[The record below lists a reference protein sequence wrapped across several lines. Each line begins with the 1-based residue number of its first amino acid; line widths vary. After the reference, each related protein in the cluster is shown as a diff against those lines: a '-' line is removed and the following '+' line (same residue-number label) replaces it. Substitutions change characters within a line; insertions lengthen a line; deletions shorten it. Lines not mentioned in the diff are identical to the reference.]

1 VSSPGHPLSGSPAG
15 VVRDIDRELS
25 RLHRYE
31 KAVAHERTLLLS
43 ARAALTG
50 ETEAGPSRRR
60 RVSQHQVAAYLEEH
74 PGSWPAQIAEALQ
87 VPTTNVSTHLYR
99 GRHTRYERRDDGWHL
114 RPGGASGAK

>member
-1 VSSPGHPLSGSPAG
+1 MTPSGHPLSGSPTS
-15 VVRDIDRELS
+15 VVREIDEELS

-50 ETEAGPSRRR
+50 EAGAGPWLRR
-60 RVSQHQVAAYLEEH
+60 RVSKEEVAAYLKEH
-74 PGSWPAQIAEALQ
+74 PGSWPAQIAESLQ

-99 GRHTRYERRDDGWHL
+99 GRHTRYERRDDGWYL
-114 RPGGASGAK
+114 RSGIEAGQS

>member
-1 VSSPGHPLSGSPAG
+1 MTRSGHPLSGSPTS
-15 VVRDIDRELS
+15 VVREIDQELS

-50 ETEAGPSRRR
+50 EAGAESSRRR
-60 RVSQHQVAAYLEEH
+60 RVSREEVAAYLKEH
-74 PGSWPAQIAEALQ
+74 PGSWPAQIAESLQ

-114 RPGGASGAK
+114 RPNAARA